1 MVLGNVNSLY
11 NAAVRAAD
19 ATSMSGQVP
28 IGHPVFPVKLPD
40 LTSPPPP
47 LPSTSKHNAAPA
59 PLSVAVGANRPVA
72 TVDPLNNVGYKTSAC
87 VGSLPNAPTD
97 AAVGS
102 IESLNK
108 RLQGLSLC
116 NADLLKQ
123 LSDKELQVQRLTT
136 VIDTQDQ
143 KLNDALN
150 QLAQLKKEKESYNTS
165 DTINISE
172 SESSTYTISR
182 ETLINSEAATSSSDN
197 QLIISLQK
205 QLESEKLNSR
215 NLKQQLELERSYAS
229 QITGKQSHLYHKLN
243 QNKSIHSGPMGNSS
257 LLGNVSQSQGESS
270 LSASS
275 FISASD
281 SFGLRGLL
289 ANTASQHN
297 STQRTN
303 TYEGLIGSD
312 NSFQHHPKL
321 STNLHC
327 ITQTP
332 NSSSSS
338 VTPVNGLHHGN
349 SHINSAITLPP
360 ASGFSSISHTPF
372 QRSEQMLGEINSIVN
387 SNTGSTQ
394 RNLGQ
399 NVYTAPSSD
408 GIAVNTSETRSLGA
422 VGGTNLPYF
431 GIDDQNSFL
440 RGNSIAGST
449 AIDSFSTNLDT
460 AAEINTSSQNATAS
474 NDDLSQNIANFR

>member
-47 LPSTSKHNAAPA
+47 LPSASKHNAAPA

-97 AAVGS
+97 APVGS

-136 VIDTQDQ
+136 VLDTQDQ

-150 QLAQLKKEKESYNTS
+150 QIAQLKKEKESSNTS
-165 DTINISE
+165 DTINISD

-229 QITGKQSHLYHKLN
+229 QISGKQSHLYHKLN
-243 QNKSIHSGPMGNSS
+243 QNKSIHSGPMGNSN

-297 STQRTN
+297 STQRTS

-312 NSFQHHPKL
+312 DSFQYHPKP
-321 STNLHC
+321 STNVHC

-349 SHINSAITLPP
+349 SHINPAITLPP
-360 ASGFSSISHTPF
+360 ASGFSSISHNPF
-372 QRSEQMLGEINSIVN
+372 QRSEQMLGEMNSIVN

-394 RNLGQ
+394 RSLGQ
-399 NVYTAPSSD
+399 NVYTASSSD

-431 GIDDQNSFL
+431 RIDDKNSFL

-460 AAEINTSSQNATAS
+460 AAEINISSQNDSAS
-474 NDDLSQNIANFR
+474 NDDLSQNIANLR